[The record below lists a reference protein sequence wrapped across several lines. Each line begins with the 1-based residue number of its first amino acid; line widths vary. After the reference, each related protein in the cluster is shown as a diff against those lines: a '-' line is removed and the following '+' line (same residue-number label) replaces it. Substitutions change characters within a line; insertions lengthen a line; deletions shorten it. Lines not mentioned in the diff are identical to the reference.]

1 MGTKLGGKTLQKQ
14 WEKRQT
20 KDVPTLAGGHQL
32 VDISLLLK
40 AAAPGAQAPSQHEV
54 MWGLCMGSDSWAHP
68 PALHQPLSTSPSF
81 GANVLMRIIIIITC
95 TDICIKLPDPRE
107 VSSDCHR
114 KKTFS
119 LCGLWLGARGAAAPH
134 SGTNYRGAE
143 PSAEVSLIPG
153 VRSLSNAIT
162 WGGWQVSG
170 VPSVMHF
177 GLGQVGDVYSWQH
190 CAATQLG
197 KEEFLLIN
205 AMMYDTLAAQ
215 TL

>member
-1 MGTKLGGKTLQKQ
+1 MHKTPRSPWGFFRL
-14 WEKRQT
+14 
-20 KDVPTLAGGHQL
+20 
-32 VDISLLLK
+32 
-40 AAAPGAQAPSQHEV
+40 SQEENIFIV
-54 MWGLCMGSDSWAHP
+54 WAVTGSTGP
-68 PALHQPLSTSPSF
+68 
-81 GANVLMRIIIIITC
+81 
-95 TDICIKLPDPRE
+95 
-107 VSSDCHR
+107 
-114 KKTFS
+114 
-119 LCGLWLGARGAAAPH
+119 AAPH

-205 AMMYDTLAAQ
+205 AMMYDMLAAQ